1 MGTISLLVRV
11 ALACVFAVSGVAKLL
26 DRAGTKQA
34 VSGFA
39 VPARLVPFVTA
50 VLAPLELVTAGLLV
64 IPRTA
69 TAGLVVALAML
80 AGFTAAVLVSL
91 RAGRQ
96 VECHCFG
103 RIGGAD
109 ISWRTVARNS
119 VLAALAVVGLA
130 ASGGEDPAAVIA
142 ILGGILLAAAVVA
155 VEGWA
160 GRRARL
166 RKEQADEAT
175 FEAGM
180 AADPAEAIAAP
191 LFQLPLLSGG
201 EVDLRTLLAEGRPV
215 LIVFM
220 SPGCGPCQAMKPAVE
235 RWADAYSD
243 RLSVLVVS
251 RYTLEANAGSFA
263 DVPRLD
269 VAIDED
275 ASAAASFGVVG
286 TPTAVLVDPDGRVRG
301 GSAAGERLVR
311 RLLAAALSGEAPDLH
326 PATEQPDSG
335 APADSIDLDSIVTA
349 KPTVTRHETDG
360 AVILVDET
368 TGAGASLD
376 AIGGLVWSLVD
387 GVSPLR
393 EIIVDLAEAFGT
405 TEDVVGP
412 DVVAMVRKMGAN
424 GLLEGIAAAPTRD
437 DVEPVDDAAVS
448 V

>member
-1 MGTISLLVRV
+1 MGTISLLTCA

-26 DRAGTKQA
+26 DRAGTTQA
-34 VSGFA
+34 VSGFG
-39 VPARLVPFVTA
+39 VPARLVPFVA
-50 VLAPLELVTAGLLV
+50 AALAPVELVTAVLLLV
-64 IPRTA
+64 PQTA
-69 TAGLVVALAML
+69 QAGLVVALALL
-80 AGFTAAVLVSL
+80 AGFTVAVLLSL

-109 ISWRTVARNS
+109 ISWRTVARNA
-119 VLAALAVVGLA
+119 VLAVLAVVGLA
-130 ASGGEDPAAVIA
+130 SSGGEDPAVIVA
-142 ILGGILLAAAVVA
+142 IVGGVLLAAVIVA

-166 RKEQADEAT
+166 RKERADEAS

-180 AADPAEAIAAP
+180 AADPAEAMAAP
-191 LFQLPLLSGG
+191 QFRLPRLTGG
-201 EVDLRTLLAEGRPV
+201 EVDLGSLLAEERPL

-220 SPGCGPCQAMKPAVE
+220 SPGCGPCRAMKPAVE
-235 RWADAYSD
+235 RWADAYAD
-243 RLSVLVVS
+243 RLSVLVVT
-251 RYTLEANAGSFA
+251 RHTAEANAESFA
-263 DVPRLD
+263 DVQRLD

-275 ASAAASFGVVG
+275 ASVAASFGVVG

-301 GSAAGERLVR
+301 GRAAGERLVR

-326 PATEQPDSG
+326 PDTEQLDSG

-360 AVILVDET
+360 AVVLVDET

-412 DVVAMVRKMGAN
+412 DVVAMVRTMGAN